1 VNNVN
6 NLKNKSLNQGFTLI
20 ELIIVIIILGILS
33 VTVAPKFFTAKG
45 FSEYGYRTDVIAK
58 LRLMQIKAMQQTQA
72 IPQANNSYCHRVLI
86 TDTKL
91 GTPDDC
97 DDTPSFNSPWQ
108 DSATKVQIPDQDNV
122 TFSSWDENDITIDSF
137 VFDSMGQPFCAPAPA
152 LPCQIT
158 ITINGEQTI
167 SVQIESEGYIH
178 AL

>member
-1 VNNVN
+1 VKNKS
-6 NLKNKSLNQGFTLI
+6 LNKSLNQGFTLI

-58 LRLMQIKAMQQTQA
+58 LRLIQIKAMQQTQVTA
-72 IPQANNSYCHRVLI
+72 EDRSQENNRYCHRVLL
-86 TDTKL
+86 TDKKL

-97 DDTPSFNSPWQ
+97 DDTPSFDSTWQ
-108 DSATKVQIPDQDNV
+108 DSATKVQIADQDNI
-122 TFSSWDENDITIDSF
+122 TFSSNIIGNSF
-137 VFDSMGQPFCAPAPA
+137 IFDSMGRPSCADA
-152 LPCQIT
+152 CK

>member
-1 VNNVN
+1 MNNVN
-6 NLKNKSLNQGFTLI
+6 NLKNTRLNQGFTLI

-33 VTVAPKFFTAKG
+33 LTVAPKFFTAKG

-58 LRLMQIKAMQQTQA
+58 LRLIQLKAMQQTQA
-72 IPQANNSYCHRVLI
+72 ISQADNSYCHRVLI

-97 DDTPSFNSPWQ
+97 DDTPSFDSTWQ
-108 DSATKVQIPDQDNV
+108 DSATKVKIADQDNV
-122 TFSSWDENDITIDSF
+122 TFSSWDENNITNDSF
-137 VFDSMGQPFCAPAPA
+137 SFDSMGRPSCAAA
-152 LPCQIT
+152 PCQIT
-158 ITINGEQTI
+158 ITITGEQAI

>member
-1 VNNVN
+1 M
-6 NLKNKSLNQGFTLI
+6 KNKRLNQGFTLM

-58 LRLMQIKAMQQTQA
+58 LRLIQIKAMQQTQA
-72 IPQANNSYCHRVLI
+72 TPQANNSYCHRVLL

-97 DDTPSFNSPWQ
+97 DDTPSFDSPWQ
-108 DSATKVQIPDQDNV
+108 DSATKVKIADQDNI
-122 TFSSWDENDITIDSF
+122 TFSSNITGNSF
-137 VFDSMGQPFCAPAPA
+137 VFDSMGRPSCAAA
-152 LPCQIT
+152 CK

>member
-1 VNNVN
+1 VNNYN
-6 NLKNKSLNQGFTLI
+6 NMKNKRLNQGFTLM

-58 LRLMQIKAMQQTQA
+58 LRLIQIKAMQQTQA
-72 IPQANNSYCHRVLI
+72 TPQANNSYCHRVLL

-97 DDTPSFNSPWQ
+97 DDTPSFDSPWQ
-108 DSATKVQIPDQDNV
+108 DSATKVKIADQDNI
-122 TFSSWDENDITIDSF
+122 TFSSNITGNSF
-137 VFDSMGQPFCAPAPA
+137 VFDSMGRPSCAAA
-152 LPCQIT
+152 CK